1 MRLLLT
7 QKQQKQKKL
16 QHDEENDEK
25 NDQLFLQLPPS
36 PKDEEASNEK
46 AIQTE
51 DNLEAIKRTVTGS
64 NSNKD
69 EVECLLDLGVMKKE
83 AEKQSKTE
91 KQTKQMD
98 QHECGF
104 TQQESRHG
112 NGNGDWIVL
121 KNHTIG

>member
-7 QKQQKQKKL
+7 QKQKKL

-51 DNLEAIKRTVTGS
+51 DNLEAIKRTVTDS

-69 EVECLLDLGVMKKE
+69 ELECLLDLGVMKKE